1 MFDLAIGGVIGGIIS
16 ILVGIVIIVWPR
28 IIAYVIGGWLIIVGV
43 LAILYVLL

>member
-1 MFDLAIGGVIGGIIS
+1 MFDLSVGSIIGGIIS

-28 IIAYVIGGWLIIVGV
+28 IIAYVIGAWMIIIGV

>member
-28 IIAYVIGGWLIIVGV
+28 LIAYVIGSWLIVIGI
-43 LAILYVLL
+43 LAILYSLQ

>member
-1 MFDLAIGGVIGGIIS
+1 MFDLAIVGVIGGIIS

-28 IIAYVIGGWLIIVGV
+28 IIAYFIGGWLIVIGV

>member
-28 IIAYVIGGWLIIVGV
+28 IIAYVIGGWLIVIGV

>member
-1 MFDLAIGGVIGGIIS
+1 MFDLEIGGIIGGIVS

-28 IIAYVIGGWLIIVGV
+28 IIAYVIGGWLIVVGV

>member
-1 MFDLAIGGVIGGIIS
+1 MFDLAIVGVIGGIIS

-28 IIAYVIGGWLIIVGV
+28 IIAYVIGGCLIVIGV

>member
-1 MFDLAIGGVIGGIIS
+1 MFDLSVGGIIGGIIS

-28 IIAYVIGGWLIIVGV
+28 IIAYVIGAWMIIIGV